1 MVKWTFG
8 VVVLTIAVLL
18 PASPAVA
25 GSSAACVTVHIQ
37 VPFRLP
43 DGIVH
48 PAGALTLCDSRTYS
62 PVASLHQVLVDGET
76 IGLFQSRRRGT
87 EFGGDAAAPEV
98 VFERDLEGVLALV
111 GYILPDKGHGI
122 AFKMNGVNE
131 SWKFARRPRAAG
143 GSAPVAALLTVSSA
157 H

>member
-1 MVKWTFG
+1 MVKWTLG
-8 VVVLTIAVLL
+8 LVVLTIAVLL
-18 PASPAVA
+18 PTSPALA
-25 GSSAACVTVHIQ
+25 GSSTACVTVRIEA
-37 VPFRLP
+37 PFRLP

-62 PVASLHQVLVDGET
+62 PVSTLHRVLVDGET
-76 IGLFQSRRRGT
+76 VGLFQSRRRGT
-87 EFGGDAAAPEV
+87 EMGGAAAPEV
-98 VFERDLEGVLALV
+98 LFERDLEGVLALV
-111 GYILPDKGHGI
+111 GYILPDKGRGV